1 MMTSPNNSL
10 SNFIFSQSSL
20 QDYIDCQYRFHLRYV
35 QHVLWPAIPSEP
47 VRENEQAIR
56 RGAYFHQL
64 LQQVLLGILPD
75 PVNLIDQSDDAMLLW
90 LENFQDTILPDLT
103 GTRYVELSLVTHL
116 VGYQV
121 VAKFDLIEVK
131 PSGKMTIFDWK
142 TSLKKPKRNRLAER
156 IQSRLYPY
164 ILSQAGD
171 QLTNEKI
178 IHPEQIEM
186 IYWFSGYPQQVERFP
201 YNSAQMEKDK
211 KFLSQIID
219 EIINLPSENF
229 ERTADQSRCK
239 YCVYR
244 SLCERGI
251 TAGDINELEMD
262 IEVDEEKALDID
274 FDQIAEIQF

>member
-1 MMTSPNNSL
+1 MTFPNNSL
-10 SNFIFSQSSL
+10 SKFIFSQSSL

-47 VRENEQAIR
+47 VSENEQAIR
-56 RGAYFHQL
+56 RGAYFHRL
-64 LQQVLLGILPD
+64 LQQVLLGILSD
-75 PVNLIDQSDDAMLLW
+75 PFDLTDPGDDAMILW
-90 LENFQDTILPDLT
+90 LENFKDTILPNLT
-103 GTRYVELSLVTHL
+103 GARYVELSLVTHL

-131 PSGKMTIFDWK
+131 SSGEITIFDWK
-142 TSLKKPKRNRLAER
+142 TSPKKPKRNRLAER

-164 ILSQAGD
+164 VLSQAGN
-171 QLTNEKI
+171 QLNNGEI

-186 IYWFSGYPQQVERFP
+186 IYWFAEHPQQIERFP
-201 YNSAQMEKDK
+201 YNSEQMERDK

-229 ERTADQSRCK
+229 ERTTDQSRCK

-251 TAGDINELEMD
+251 AAGDINELEMD
-262 IEVDEEKALDID
+262 IEMDEEKALDID

>member
-1 MMTSPNNSL
+1 MTFPNNSL
-10 SNFIFSQSSL
+10 SKFIFSQSSL

-47 VRENEQAIR
+47 VSENEQAIR
-56 RGAYFHQL
+56 RGAYFHRL
-64 LQQVLLGILPD
+64 LQQVLLGILSD
-75 PVNLIDQSDDAMLLW
+75 PFDLTDPGDDAMILW
-90 LENFQDTILPDLT
+90 LENFKDTILPNLT
-103 GTRYVELSLVTHL
+103 GARYVELSLVTHL

-131 PSGKMTIFDWK
+131 SSGEITIFDWK
-142 TSLKKPKRNRLAER
+142 TSPKKPKRNRLTER

-164 ILSQAGD
+164 VLSQAGN
-171 QLTNEKI
+171 QLNNGKI

-186 IYWFSGYPQQVERFP
+186 IYWFAEHPQQIERFP
-201 YNSAQMEKDK
+201 YNSEQMERDK

-229 ERTADQSRCK
+229 ERTTDQSRCK

-251 TAGDINELEMD
+251 AAGDINELEMD
-262 IEVDEEKALDID
+262 IEMDEEKALDID